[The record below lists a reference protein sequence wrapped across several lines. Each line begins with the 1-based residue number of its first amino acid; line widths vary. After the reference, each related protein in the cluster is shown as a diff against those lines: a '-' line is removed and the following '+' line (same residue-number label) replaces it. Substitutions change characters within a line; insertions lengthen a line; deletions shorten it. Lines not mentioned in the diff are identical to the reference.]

1 MEKRRSADAETP
13 SSKGFLSNGRS
24 AVESAVAGR
33 CEFAGK
39 RSDVEVVLLTA
50 ETADPE
56 QPQSDL

>member
-1 MEKRRSADAETP
+1 MATP
-13 SSKGFLSNGRS
+13 SSKGRFLCDGRG

-33 CEFAGK
+33 CEFAEK